1 METRA
6 NYLLVGGF
14 VLLMVAG
21 LAGFV
26 IWLAKFQFDTAFE
39 TFDIRF
45 TGTVTGLAEGGPVR
59 FRGVRVGEVSAIEI
73 DPEDPGKVVVTIVI
87 EATTPVRED
96 TRASLEIEGLTGARY
111 VLLIGGSADA
121 AALAPEAGRTRAEIP
136 SVPSSLE
143 QIIEGAPELVVGANL
158 LFARANALLSE
169 ENRASFRATLV
180 SLERISEALAEQSGN
195 LGSLIE
201 QTNATMAN
209 LNRAS
214 GSFDVLLV
222 QVREDSHRLA
232 TRADGAL
239 IAVEALA
246 ASLDESVAGTT
257 DEVGKL
263 IKDLRGSA
271 RSFSSM
277 TKEIQDLVAETRG
290 PLRDFTYGGLYELN
304 TLLIEARAL
313 LAGLNR
319 VTTEVERGPARFLFG
334 NQQEGYETG
343 R

>member
-6 NYLLVGGF
+6 NYILVGSF
-14 VLLMVAG
+14 VLLMMAG

-39 TFDIRF
+39 RYDIRF

-59 FRGVRVGEVSAIEI
+59 FRGVRVGEVTAIGI
-73 DPEDPGKVVVTIVI
+73 DPEDPGKVGVAIEV
-87 EATTPVRED
+87 EATTPVREG

-111 VLLIGGSADA
+111 VLLIGGSAGADP
-121 AALAPEAGRTRAEIP
+121 LTPEAGRTRAEIP

-143 QIIEGAPELVVGANL
+143 QVFEGAPDLVIGANL
-158 LFARANALLSE
+158 LLTRANALLSE

-180 SLERISEALAEQSGN
+180 SLERITGDLAEQSGN

-201 QTNATMAN
+201 QTNSAMAN
-209 LNRAS
+209 LSRAS
-214 GSFDVLLV
+214 GSFDALLV
-222 QVREDSHRLA
+222 QVREDSHLLA
-232 TRADGAL
+232 TRADRAL
-239 IAVEALA
+239 IAVDVLA
-246 ASLDESVAGTT
+246 TTLDESVAGTT

-271 RSFSSM
+271 RGFSSM
-277 TKEIQDLVAETRG
+277 TKEIQDLVAETRE
-290 PLRDFTYGGLYELN
+290 PLRDFTSSGLYELN
-304 TLLIEARAL
+304 TLLVEARAP

-319 VTTEVERGPARFLFG
+319 VTTEVGRDPARFLFG
-334 NQQEGYETG
+334 DQQEGYETG